1 MATRELEAFTPIDIS
16 AAAPGIDDATLVRRC
31 RAGDENAWRELVE
44 RYSRYVYAIV
54 NRGYRLDEDAAQDVF
69 QEVFARTYERL
80 AELRDPSALRPWI
93 AQLTR
98 RLAVDH
104 IRADREVPGL
114 EESQMPERTD
124 DPIAELESQ
133 MNVEQMLS
141 TLPEQFREVLD
152 RYFCRSESY
161 ETIAAE
167 MGISAGTVA
176 SRISRGLEKL
186 RATVGAEAA

>member
-1 MATRELEAFTPIDIS
+1 MPAV
-16 AAAPGIDDATLVRRC
+16 DDAALVRRC
-31 RAGDENAWRELVE
+31 RAGDEGAWRELVE

-54 NRGYRLDEDAAQDVF
+54 NRGYRLDEYAAQDVF

-80 AELRDPSALRPWI
+80 GELRDPSALRPWI

-104 IRADREVPGL
+104 VRADREIPGL
-114 EESQMPERTD
+114 DELQISDATE
-124 DPIAELESQ
+124 DPIGELESAL
-133 MNVEQMLS
+133 NVEQMLG
-141 TLPEQFREVLD
+141 TLPEQFREVLE
-152 RYFCRSESY
+152 RFFVRGEAY

-167 MGISAGTVA
+167 LDISAGTVA

-186 RATVGAEAA
+186 RGTLEAQAA